1 MRSLIRRN
9 KMSRPF
15 VEFPER
21 RGEEFTP
28 FVRPKY
34 LRFVEGSPLIVRIL
48 DKTAYSVDKH
58 WIQKVNTSVICL
70 GEQCPICKHNEEL
83 RAESPN
89 TFRRS
94 KGYIGINRRYMVNV
108 LDRTPVLK
116 DTETGIEYYASKGKF
131 PTIDSS
137 GEKSLVGLEP
147 ESSNTIKILER
158 GRELFEQLS
167 MIHNETIKVEDD
179 VETGG
184 LTSFDVKLVTM
195 GRGKDTVITVMP
207 MLTSDD
213 NVESILE
220 KEGLEPHILST
231 VGILLSP
238 DEMVDLTRGISLK
251 DIFAKRRAEE
261 EIAETSAEVQGTL
274 ADVSDRVKALY
285 GDDVERD
292 ED

>member
-1 MRSLIRRN
+1 MT
-9 KMSRPF
+9 RPF

-21 RGEEFTP
+21 KDADFTP

-34 LRFVEGSPLIVRIL
+34 LRFVEGSPLLVRIL

-94 KGYIGINRRYMVNV
+94 KGYIGINRRYLVNV

-116 DTETGIEYYASKGKF
+116 DVETGIEYYASKGKF
-131 PTIDSS
+131 PTLDSS

-147 ESSNTIKILER
+147 EPSNTIKILER

-167 MIHNETIKVEDD
+167 MIHNETIKLDAGEGGEPVES
-179 VETGG
+179 GG

-207 MLTSDD
+207 MLTNNDD
-213 NVESILE
+213 VESVLTE
-220 KEGLEPHILST
+220 KELEPHILST

-261 EIAETSAEVQGTL
+261 EISDVTAEVQGTL
-274 ADVSDRVKALY
+274 ADVSDRIKALY
-285 GDDVERD
+285 GDDLDVERD